1 MEGLGVG
8 MELLGHAENLE
19 ITPDVIAA
27 LQAKWKTRDV
37 PEEIL
42 KMHLWLLRYPKRRP
56 KRMWV
61 FVDNWLKAAPAVK
74 LPPTVVNSWWTTDE
88 RTINQGAAIGL
99 APRPGESMA
108 QFKDRVADKMRKS
121 A

>member
-1 MEGLGVG
+1 
-8 MELLGHAENLE
+8 MELQGRAKNLE
-19 ITPDVIAA
+19 ITPDITQA

-37 PEEIL
+37 AAELL
-42 KMHLWLLRYPKRRP
+42 KMHLWLLRYPTRRP
-56 KRMWV
+56 VRLWV
-61 FVDNWLKAAPAVK
+61 FIDNWLKASPAVK

-88 RTINQGAAIGL
+88 RTVNQGAAVGL

-108 QFKDRVADKMRKS
+108 SFRDRVADKMRKS